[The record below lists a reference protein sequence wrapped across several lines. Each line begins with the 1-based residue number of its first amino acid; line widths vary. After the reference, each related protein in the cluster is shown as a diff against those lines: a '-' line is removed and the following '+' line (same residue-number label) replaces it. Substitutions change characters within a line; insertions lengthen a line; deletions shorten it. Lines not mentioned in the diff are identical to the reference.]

1 MRSFLA
7 ACLVLGLAGA
17 ACAQSGDAIIGG
29 AASAHGYRLY
39 GNDGTYRGRI
49 ESGKIYGA
57 DGTYRGRIESGAI
70 YGGDGT
76 RQDSL
81 RLGGRGPGQSGPSGQ
96 QPGRLT
102 PAMGR

>member
-7 ACLVLGLAGA
+7 ACLVFGLAGA
-17 ACAQSGDAIIGG
+17 ACAQGGDAIVGG

-49 ESGKIYGA
+49 ESGRIYGA

-81 RLGGRGPGQSGPSGQ
+81 RLTSRSAAQPGPSGQ
-96 QPGRLT
+96 QQGRIT